1 MADVNKT
8 VSINY
13 TASTQN
19 LERGL
24 KKIPKITD
32 EQSKKAVASLDKN
45 FVKMEK
51 GADRTAKKVN
61 RQMKKI
67 SKSFAQVGAAVG
79 AAAVG
84 VVTLQQKFADLSNQL
99 VDASS
104 KTGIAVDTLA
114 GLRLALEGSGL
125 GFESMESGLI
135 KFQQSMDMAN
145 RGSKNLSDNFKEL
158 GVEVSDSNGDLLSA
172 DSTFQNVVASLG
184 QMENETK
191 RNSIAMQL
199 FGRTAGPALIQSGAL
214 QNLEQMTTFAKEFG
228 VSLEQ
233 DSIDAMGKF
242 QRAMSELST
251 VAFGTMQDLLSSIA
265 GKDGVTHGL
274 NLITEGIVF
283 FGSVAGDVTA
293 AVGQGFENV
302 FGVIQATA
310 LALTGDVELAKNL
323 ISDLVEETD
332 DAMDNFVNMFDR
344 ANDKVEKLNKLSTT
358 NTTPQVMKNTG
369 KEAKAAAE
377 EVEDL
382 KESLEEMNDISEE
395 LEFNT
400 KAWATLSAIGTDL
413 NDQLVEPLDDA
424 TKAFLENKK
433 ALEKIFADTN
443 RLMVDVFETP
453 RDQRSEEQQKAII
466 RLLEIRQVT
475 EEELFKNQMVYER
488 ELAAVRK
495 QNMQDNILAIGNETL
510 DTFGAVTDTMTA
522 LHDKEIAHLQL
533 LLKGE
538 LSNIEEMAEQGA
550 ISSEE
555 AAKRKTAAEM
565 NYHDQMNEFSN
576 KSFKIQKALAIANVV
591 FFEAQA
597 IAKAFKD
604 YGWPAGIPIAA
615 LIAAQTGAQIATI
628 SAQSPPKFDVG
639 GMIGNSDSRSPDQ
652 MSINVLKGE
661 AILDRTTV
669 RNIGGEEGVRR
680 LQNGSSPSSEVV
692 VIQPFKH
699 FDRFARSMN
708 KRKPTRAG
716 AGRY

>member
-61 RQMKKI
+61 AQMKKI
-67 SKSFAQVGAAVG
+67 GKSFAQVGAAVG

-84 VVTLQQKFADLSNQL
+84 VVSLQQKFADLSNQL

-158 GVEVSDSNGDLLSA
+158 GVNVSDSNGDLLSA
-172 DSTFQNVVASLG
+172 DSTFHAVVASLG

-358 NTTPQVMKNTG
+358 NTTPQIMKNTG

-495 QNMQDNILAIGNETL
+495 ENLSSIGMETL
-510 DTFGAVTDTMTA
+510 DTFSSAAELISTINQNEIDALGETLAKSIEHIDRLEEEGKITAERAAANRERLEEEHHKAVNA
-522 LHDKEIAHLQL
+522 R
-533 LLKGE
+533 
-538 LSNIEEMAEQGA
+538 
-550 ISSEE
+550 
-555 AAKRKTAAEM
+555 AAK
-565 NYHDQMNEFSN
+565 N
-576 KSFKIQKALAIANVV
+576 FKIQKSLAIANII
-591 FFEAQA
+591 FYEAQA
-597 IAKAFKD
+597 IMRAFKD
-604 YGWPAGIPIAA
+604 YGWPAAVPIAA
-615 LIAAQTGAQIATI
+615 LIAAQAGAQVATVA
-628 SAQSPPKFDVG
+628 SKSPPKFDVG